1 MQISLGHS
9 LQFERRWT
17 RTKVLE
23 SARRKDTLALSR
35 LGLMQETLYFLN
47 PSHRI
52 LLALLLL
59 CWVVPDILQASPF
72 SFPLFL
78 LLHPLYLKF

>member
-1 MQISLGHS
+1 M
-9 LQFERRWT
+9 
-17 RTKVLE
+17 LE

-59 CWVVPDILQASPF
+59 SSFLLLLLCWVVPDILQASAF